1 MTMPV
6 FQMVIHGV
14 YQAATNAACTRRD
27 QWSDSGAD
35 QIYLLLSIGHW
46 VYKPTTNKHNWGAN
60 DDRGFAKV
68 AHTCFSDMDII
79 GDWIYTTNRIIL
91 WRDRGW
97 DQDWAMG
104 VPVAVSPEDHVK
116 RSQYEFI
123 DHICYDIVNEDLWSH
138 GSYYIYIYIHIIYT
152 HILISSLPFYLHMMY
167 PWIPEYWHS
176 HPHPQGGR
184 GSSLPLEL

>member
-1 MTMPV
+1 M
-6 FQMVIHGV
+6 
-14 YQAATNAACTRRD
+14 
-27 QWSDSGAD
+27 
-35 QIYLLLSIGHW
+35 
-46 VYKPTTNKHNWGAN
+46 
-60 DDRGFAKV
+60 

-123 DHICYDIVNEDLWSH
+123 DHICYDIVYEDLWSH
-138 GSYYIYIYIHIIYT
+138 GSYYIYIYIYTHYIYT

-176 HPHPQGGR
+176 HPHPQGEAGIISTP
-184 GSSLPLEL
+184 GAVVPYPLGGGQGGLDHMYIQYIYTLWWTFP